1 MLRHFCRSYLYL
13 FLIAGFIVLMS
24 PSRGGAQSSPPILDV
39 FITDNFNVDDTL
51 IRSVSTIK
59 KGNLYNPREVGDT
72 IKQLYRLGLFS
83 DIKVYAQAQERGVV
97 VTIAVREYPLLDRI
111 EFKGND
117 KIKTKELERENF
129 IFPGQA
135 VSPYRVDLAKE
146 KLLKLYREKGY
157 LLAAVQ
163 ERPLVTEG
171 VAVLELTIDEGKK
184 VVLGAIFVEGN
195 TSVTDKAL
203 SKAMQKKAQTEEEL
217 FWKEGDLRRERILD
231 TFEKATAEL
240 RKHGYRGSRVIS
252 DSLWYSEDKSRMYIK
267 IAVNEGDQA
276 IMGALDFEGN
286 TVFTNDELKSI
297 FSLKEGDIF
306 NEEKYDESLSTL
318 YETYGELGYLY
329 ANPFPQETSRGDS
342 VDVRVSLNEGTPARV
357 HRINIVGN
365 TKTKDKVIR
374 REMIMKPGQTFRRS
388 DLMRSQRDIFQLN
401 FFQDVVPDLAPLPNG
416 DVDVTF
422 QVQEKPTGT
431 ANAGAGYSGLDGLL
445 GTVSVMVPNF
455 MGNGQ
460 SVNFSTEFGSRRN
473 SVSVGFVEPWLF
485 DTPTSAGLDLF
496 RTERFWFFEFKV
508 RELGFGINAGRRIR
522 DSYFRING
530 GYRLSKL
537 QYLSF
542 NGSYFY
548 GGTTQAAKDGITSQI
563 PIFEVDAVTSDT
575 TFITIPANVEL
586 RKDLLANSG
595 ITSSI
600 TNSIVRDS
608 RNFPTFSTSGMRH
621 SISTQVAGLGGDIK
635 YVRQKIKS
643 DFYFPLFS
651 GTSVS
656 IKGTLAYTANPFNS
670 RGVPFNERFFPGGIS
685 FDGML
690 RGYGNNSVGPYN
702 SSTRSDGS
710 IASTR
715 IGGRSMLICTLE
727 YQIPVVDQR
736 KSTSPVYGVAFV
748 EAGNAWN
755 KIAQTSLSLK
765 DLKKSAGLGIR
776 IVMPMVGIMG
786 FDFAYGFDSPSD
798 PLQQRTQSRSGWH
811 THFQLGQMF

>member
-1 MLRHFCRSYLYL
+1 MNQTFCVPYASRRTNIVPPGRVVLLESGVYVIPYKELQIMLRHFCRSYLYL

-374 REMIMKPGQTFRRS
+374 REMIM
-388 DLMRSQRDIFQLN
+388 
-401 FFQDVVPDLAPLPNG
+401 
-416 DVDVTF
+416 
-422 QVQEKPTGT
+422 
-431 ANAGAGYSGLDGLL
+431 
-445 GTVSVMVPNF
+445 
-455 MGNGQ
+455 
-460 SVNFSTEFGSRRN
+460 
-473 SVSVGFVEPWLF
+473 
-485 DTPTSAGLDLF
+485 
-496 RTERFWFFEFKV
+496 
-508 RELGFGINAGRRIR
+508 
-522 DSYFRING
+522 
-530 GYRLSKL
+530 
-537 QYLSF
+537 
-542 NGSYFY
+542 
-548 GGTTQAAKDGITSQI
+548 
-563 PIFEVDAVTSDT
+563 
-575 TFITIPANVEL
+575 
-586 RKDLLANSG
+586 
-595 ITSSI
+595 
-600 TNSIVRDS
+600 
-608 RNFPTFSTSGMRH
+608 
-621 SISTQVAGLGGDIK
+621 
-635 YVRQKIKS
+635 
-643 DFYFPLFS
+643 
-651 GTSVS
+651 
-656 IKGTLAYTANPFNS
+656 
-670 RGVPFNERFFPGGIS
+670 
-685 FDGML
+685 
-690 RGYGNNSVGPYN
+690 
-702 SSTRSDGS
+702 
-710 IASTR
+710 
-715 IGGRSMLICTLE
+715 
-727 YQIPVVDQR
+727 
-736 KSTSPVYGVAFV
+736 
-748 EAGNAWN
+748 
-755 KIAQTSLSLK
+755 
-765 DLKKSAGLGIR
+765 
-776 IVMPMVGIMG
+776 
-786 FDFAYGFDSPSD
+786 
-798 PLQQRTQSRSGWH
+798 
-811 THFQLGQMF
+811 